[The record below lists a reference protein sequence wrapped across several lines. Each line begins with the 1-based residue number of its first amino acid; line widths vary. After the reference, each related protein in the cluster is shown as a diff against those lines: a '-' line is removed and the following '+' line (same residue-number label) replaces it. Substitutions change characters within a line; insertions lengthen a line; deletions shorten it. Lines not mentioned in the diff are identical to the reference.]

1 MGENI
6 DKSQEED
13 ENDMV
18 EINSFHI
25 SSEQTIRADHMVGVQ
40 GDLLCLVLLLDYS
53 KSEEDR
59 VLGSG
64 A

>member
-13 ENDMV
+13 GNDMV

-25 SSEQTIRADHMVGVQ
+25 SSEQAIREDHMAVMRSFEVK
-40 GDLLCLVLLLDYS
+40 
-53 KSEEDR
+53 KSHERYHMTKDD
-59 VLGSG
+59 G
-64 A
+64 